1 MITVNNVVKEYNFGT
16 DNKINALDGC
26 SLVINDG
33 EIVFVVGKS
42 GSGKS
47 TLLHIIGGLDKPT
60 SGNVTYNEKEI
71 SSLSESALSLFRR
84 DHIGYV
90 FQEYN
95 LVPELTAEENIKY
108 PAMLQRKTV
117 DKKLFNYLI
126 ETLGLSNRTSH
137 LPSQLSGGQQQRV
150 AIARALMM
158 DPKVVLCD
166 EPTGNLDSKSSEAV
180 QNILLSLNEELK
192 KTIVIVTHDKEF
204 SEKGG
209 RIIENSDGRIV

>member
-1 MITVNNVVKEYNFGT
+1 MITVNNVVKEYTFGT

-84 DHIGYV
+84 DHVGYV

-108 PAMLQRKTV
+108 PAMLQRKAV
-117 DKKLFNYLI
+117 DKKLQNF
-126 ETLGLSNRTSH
+126 TLTIAAFRRATTTGRNRKSIND
-137 LPSQLSGGQQQRV
+137 G
-150 AIARALMM
+150 
-158 DPKVVLCD
+158 
-166 EPTGNLDSKSSEAV
+166 SKGC
-180 QNILLSLNEELK
+180 
-192 KTIVIVTHDKEF
+192 F
-204 SEKGG
+204 M
-209 RIIENSDGRIV
+209 